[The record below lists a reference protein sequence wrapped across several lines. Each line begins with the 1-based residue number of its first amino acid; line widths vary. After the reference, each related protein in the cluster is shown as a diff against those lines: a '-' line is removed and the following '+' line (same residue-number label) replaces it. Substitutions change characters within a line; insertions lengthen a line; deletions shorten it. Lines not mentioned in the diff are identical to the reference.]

1 MIEMLKKKRPFL
13 WRKSIVVGVILLLVV
28 RTIWFFPRTN
38 WSIKDIRKT
47 DVTAENMGQI
57 GITPKD
63 VRHVVL
69 ISIDTCRADH
79 LGCYGYSRKTSP
91 NLDALAAD
99 GVLFNHAVAPVPITL
114 PSHSSMLTGTI
125 PPYHGVR
132 DNSSYRLAGANV
144 TLAEVL
150 RENGFATGAVIGSF
164 VLDSQF
170 GLDQGFDTYDDNL
183 GKENR
188 TVSHFFNERKGQ
200 EVTLVANRW
209 LEKHRKDKFFL
220 FIHYFDPHYPYEL
233 HKRSLFTSIPFLAL
247 PRDKYDGEIAYTDSC
262 IGRVINKLKDLN
274 LYDSTLL
281 IITADHGES
290 LGQHSESSHGYFI
303 YHSTLHVPLIVKA
316 PGGPEGKIV
325 NDLAGLID
333 IVPTVCSLLGIP
345 VPTHVQ
351 GRDLSAF
358 FSNRSSSSNQRSI
371 YCESLLPTK
380 FGLGPFLGLVSDHW
394 KYIHTLEPELYELRK
409 DPLET
414 KNLLDEQTKQAQIM
428 QEHLKLALQDSSLNK
443 TAGSKISLD
452 EQTRRRLQSLG
463 YISSRTVDENIQF
476 VDEKRLD
483 PKKFVEFYNFTD
495 KFFEFRLSKKFDKA
509 KKLCDNMLAKWPDMK
524 QAHYYLGL
532 IALSKKDNRAMITH
546 FSRYLTATKSD
557 PNALDMQVKTDYE
570 LALAHTNL
578 GVALQREGQIEQAIP
593 HYLKALSYNPYS
605 VETTYDLAGAY
616 FEQDRLP
623 DASIYYSQTLELDPN
638 SPYAHYMMGNVLLKQ
653 AKFEQAIIHYNKAL
667 QLKPDWENARR
678 NLTIAEQKKRG
689 F

>member
-47 DVTAENMGQI
+47 DVTAENVGQI

-132 DNSSYRLAGANV
+132 DNSSYRLAGANL
-144 TLAEVL
+144 TLAEIS
-150 RENGFATGAVIGSF
+150 RENGFVTGAVIGAF

-170 GLDQGFDTYDDNL
+170 GLDQGFDTYNDSL
-183 GKENR
+183 RKENKAF
-188 TVSHFFNERKGQ
+188 SILINERKGE
-200 EVTLVANRW
+200 EVTLSANGW
-209 LEKHRKDKFFL
+209 LEKHRGDNFFL
-220 FIHYFDPHYPYEL
+220 FLHYFDPHYPYEL
-233 HKRSLFTSIPFLAL
+233 HKRFLFTSIPFLAL
-247 PRDKYDGEIAYTDSC
+247 QKDKYDSEIAYTDSC

-281 IITADHGES
+281 IVTADHGES
-290 LGQHSESSHGYFI
+290 LGEHSESSHGYFI

-316 PGGPEGKIV
+316 PGGPEGKII
-325 NDLAGLID
+325 NDLVGLID
-333 IVPTVCSLLGIP
+333 IVPTVCGLLGIT

-351 GRDLSAF
+351 GRDLSAL
-358 FSNRSSSSNQRSI
+358 FSRRSSSTEQRSF

-380 FGLGPFLGLVSDHW
+380 FSTGPFLGLVSDRW
-394 KYIHTLEPELYELRK
+394 KYIHTLEPELYDLRT

-414 KNLLDEQTKQAQIM
+414 RNLLDQQTHQAHIM
-428 QEHLKLALQDSSLNK
+428 QKQLKLVLQNSSLNYI
-443 TAGSKISLD
+443 ADSRVSLD
-452 EQTRRRLQSLG
+452 EETRKRLNSLG
-463 YISSRTVDENIQF
+463 YISSRTVDEDIQF
-476 VDEKRLD
+476 DQKRLD
-483 PKKFVEFYNFTD
+483 PKKFIEFFNFTH
-495 KFFEFRLSKKFDKA
+495 KFFDYMLSKKLDKA
-509 KKLCDNMLAKWPDMK
+509 RKLCDNMLAKWPDMK

-532 IALSKKDNRAMITH
+532 IALSKKDYKAMITH
-546 FSRYLTATKSD
+546 FSRYLTPTKSD
-557 PNALDMQVKTDYE
+557 PNVLGMQVKPDYE
-570 LALAHTNL
+570 MAIAHGNL
-578 GVALQREGQIEQAIP
+578 GAALQHEGKIEQAIP
-593 HYLKALSYNPYS
+593 HYQKALSYNPYFI
-605 VETTYDLAGAY
+605 ETNYALADAY
-616 FEQDRLP
+616 FKQGRLR
-623 DASIYYSQTLELDPN
+623 DAIKYYSQTLNLDPN
-638 SPYAHYMMGNVLLKQ
+638 FPEAHYMLGNVLFKQ
-653 AKFEQAIIHYNKAL
+653 EKFKEAVIHYNKAL
-667 QLKPDWENARR
+667 QLKPGWENARR